1 MSKKRNLYLVIGTIA
16 MIIYGLMYSWTVF
29 SPFVQEEF
37 QIHQSRVANV
47 FSYCQIGFCLGGLFG
62 GFIYYKLNYKI
73 SMLFASISIFLGL
86 YITSVAETVTII
98 LIGFS
103 FLYNF
108 MAGFAYKTVLTAVL
122 SWFKDKPGFASGVIV
137 MGAGLTAFV
146 FNTPLSRIIQMY
158 DWHIAMKVLAY
169 IAGFLSLINA
179 LCIKPNDAK
188 MQKKNADISE
198 INQTKTKEMV
208 MSPKFYVY
216 FVWSVLL
223 LASCSSI
230 SGTAVNCGL
239 TFGLTATIAAKLTM
253 IISLSNS
260 LNRIVYGII
269 FDKIGRKCSMR
280 IATYSFVLAVL
291 LIFTAFKIN
300 NVYLLMISFLC
311 FGICFGGIP
320 TISSAYILTTFGSKY
335 YPSNFSVQGLYSL
348 FSPIL
353 GTMVYSKLLLMTE
366 NVVLAYSYLILY
378 ACLAIILLGVLNKIL
393 KR

>member
-1 MSKKRNLYLVIGTIA
+1 
-16 MIIYGLMYSWTVF
+16 
-29 SPFVQEEF
+29 
-37 QIHQSRVANV
+37 
-47 FSYCQIGFCLGGLFG
+47 
-62 GFIYYKLNYKI
+62 
-73 SMLFASISIFLGL
+73 
-86 YITSVAETVTII
+86 
-98 LIGFS
+98 
-103 FLYNF
+103 

-260 LNRIVYGII
+260 LSRIVYGII
-269 FDKIGRKCSMR
+269 FDKIGRNCTMR
-280 IATYSFVLAVL
+280 IATYSFALAVL

-353 GTMVYSKLLLMTE
+353 GTMVYSKLLLVTE

>member
-1 MSKKRNLYLVIGTIA
+1 MSKRRNLYLAIGTIA
-16 MIIYGLMYSWTVF
+16 MIVYGLMYSWTVF
-29 SPFVQEEF
+29 SPFVQEELH
-37 QIHQSRVANV
+37 IHQSRVANV

-62 GFIYYKLNYKI
+62 GFSYYKLNYKI
-73 SMLFASISIFLGL
+73 SMLVASLIIFLGL
-86 YITSVAETVTII
+86 YITSIAETVTII

-122 SWFKDKPGFASGVIV
+122 SWFRDKPGFASGVIV

-158 DWHIAMKVLAY
+158 DWHIAMKVLAC
-169 IAGFLSLINA
+169 IAGCLSLINA
-179 LCIKPNDAK
+179 LCIKPNETK
-188 MQKKNADISE
+188 IQKSNKDISE
-198 INQTKTKEMV
+198 MNQTNTKEMIV
-208 MSPKFYVY
+208 NPKFYVY
-216 FVWSVLL
+216 FIWSVLL

-230 SGTAVNCGL
+230 SGTAVSCGL
-239 TFGLTATIAAKLTM
+239 TFGLNATTAAKLTM
-253 IISLSNS
+253 IISLANS
-260 LNRIVYGII
+260 LSRIVYGII
-269 FDKIGRKCSMR
+269 YDKVGRKCAMR
-280 IATYSFVLAVL
+280 IATYSFVLAVIL
-291 LIFTAFKIN
+291 QFIAFKIN

-353 GTMVYSKLLLMTE
+353 GTMVYSRLLLMTE

-378 ACLAIILLGVLNKIL
+378 ASLAIILLDILNRIL